1 MYKEVF
7 IKGYYRVSGV
17 FVGPH
22 IRQIK
27 IKGHRGTKGVVKSY
41 SSVDKNQ
48 LTFNFS
54 GKTIWKQ

>member
-1 MYKEVF
+1 VYREVF

-27 IKGHRGTKGVVKSY
+27 IKGPRGNKGVVKSY
-41 SSVDKNQ
+41 RSVDKNQ
-48 LTFNFS
+48 LTLNFS
-54 GKTIWKQ
+54 GKTL

>member
-1 MYKEVF
+1 VYREVF
-7 IKGYYRVSGV
+7 IKGYYRVTGV

-27 IKGHRGTKGVVKSY
+27 IKGYKGVKGGVRSY

-54 GKTIWKQ
+54 GKTI

>member
-1 MYKEVF
+1 MYREVF

-27 IKGHRGTKGVVKSY
+27 IKGHIGMKGAIKSY

-54 GKTIWKQ
+54 GKTI

>member
-1 MYKEVF
+1 VYREVF

-17 FVGPH
+17 FVAPH

-27 IKGHRGTKGVVKSY
+27 IKGYIGSNGVIKSY
-41 SSVDKNQ
+41 NSVDKNQ

-54 GKTIWKQ
+54 GKTI

>member
-1 MYKEVF
+1 VYKEVF
-7 IKGYYRVSGV
+7 IKGYYRISGV

-22 IRQIK
+22 IRKIK
-27 IKGHRGTKGVVKSY
+27 IKGYSGSRTTVRSY

-54 GKTIWKQ
+54 GKTI